1 MRRLHFAADVQPFIA
16 EHPLTLASDLR
27 APLGHARLLCRPD
40 DPDPEHGVWVQLEAA
55 LVSRP
60 ASVLEAT
67 VHPPAGRV
75 LVSPGLLV
83 RPLLYFPVRVAELR
97 ALWAQAGEGEELMAG
112 LGDVLYPR
120 PAGHPPRV
128 PIRLSA
134 PWTPPVLPDPPD
146 GVELA
151 NYLREHPGEVE
162 RRRFGG
168 QPVWSAAARDRAR
181 RIAHPRCAVERAQ
194 PMSLAHALVLLCPHQ
209 RADRRLA
216 SRLPGTPSVAG
227 RLIADL
233 LGGERPNSPY
243 GPLLQ
248 RANPW
253 SVPAEL
259 DEALVGLRKEAV
271 RALRSLTPRSDL
283 RRLRQVQ
290 ASLLGDHELA
300 ARPIDAALL
309 WRAGDEGP
317 SGGPEALAATAE
329 LLRDGLRGADW
340 ASLSALATGGELER
354 LRLPEGSLSGL
365 CAALQLATFHVAQVV
380 VPPSHPLFLRARGAA
395 ALPDPRRAGGFDYHQ
410 TWGDPAARLQSDLE
424 EGALDA
430 VLTFAGVGASAKAMV
445 ERWLGPGDWPVVE
458 PVRFV
463 PDFGAEDG

>member
-1 MRRLHFAADVQPFIA
+1 MPRLHFAADVQPFIA
-16 EHPLTLASDLR
+16 EHSLTLASDLR
-27 APLGHARLLCRPD
+27 APLGHARLLCRPN
-40 DPDPEHGVWVQLEAA
+40 DPDPERGVWVQLEAA

-60 ASVLEAT
+60 ASVLEAAAR
-67 VHPPAGRV
+67 PPAGRV
-75 LVSPGLLV
+75 LVAPGLLV
-83 RPLLYFPVRVAELR
+83 RPLLYFPVRVAVLR
-97 ALWAQAGEGEELMAG
+97 ALWAQADTGEELTAA
-112 LGDVLYPR
+112 LKDVLYPR

-134 PWTPPVLPDPPD
+134 PWTPPALPDPPD

-168 QPVWSAAARDRAR
+168 QPLRSAAARDRAR

-194 PMSLAHALVLLCPHQ
+194 PISLAHALALLCPDQ
-209 RADRRLA
+209 RADLRVA
-216 SRLPGTPSVAG
+216 SRLPGAPSVAG

-233 LGGERPNSPY
+233 LGGERPNSPF

-253 SVPAEL
+253 SSPADL

-271 RALRSLTPRSDL
+271 RALRSLTQRSDRGL
-283 RRLRQVQ
+283 LRQVQ
-290 ASLLGDHELA
+290 ASLLGDHQLA

-309 WRAGDEGP
+309 WRAGDPGP
-317 SGGPEALAATAE
+317 SGGPEALTATAE

-340 ASLSALATGGELER
+340 ASLAALATGNELER
-354 LRLPEGSLSGL
+354 LRFPEGSLPEL
-365 CAALQLATFHVAQVV
+365 CAALHTATFHVAQVV
-380 VPPSHPLFLRARGAA
+380 VPPSHPLFPRARGAA
-395 ALPDPRRAGGFDYHQ
+395 ALPDPRRTGGFGYHQ
-410 TWGDPAARLQSDLE
+410 TWGDPAARLQSDVE
-424 EGALDA
+424 EGALEA

-458 PVRFV
+458 PVRFL